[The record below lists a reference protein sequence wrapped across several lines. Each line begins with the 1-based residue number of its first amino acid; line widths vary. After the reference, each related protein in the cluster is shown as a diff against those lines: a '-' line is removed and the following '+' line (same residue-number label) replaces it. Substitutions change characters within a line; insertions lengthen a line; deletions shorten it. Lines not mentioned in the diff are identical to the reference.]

1 WFLLIFPTAYFLHI
15 AYSESLFLAV
25 VVGSLLAARKQAWAI
40 AGLLGALAC
49 LTRVNGLV
57 LIPTLFVEAWLQYS
71 RTRKIDWR
79 WLWIGATGLG
89 FAVYLLLNYQVTG
102 NPFTFQKIMEEHW
115 YKKITSPWVGVYGV
129 WGRIPYYNLTEGLHE
144 FIFIVLSLIC
154 TIWSWIKLR
163 PTYAVWMTL
172 NWLLITGTAFVVSVP
187 RYCLTF
193 FPIFIIFA
201 RIAVKRPLIGQIIS
215 VVSLL
220 LLALFATKFAH
231 GTWAF

>member
-1 WFLLIFPTAYFLHI
+1 
-15 AYSESLFLAV
+15 
-25 VVGSLLAARKQAWAI
+25 
-40 AGLLGALAC
+40 
-49 LTRVNGLV
+49 
-57 LIPTLFVEAWLQYS
+57 
-71 RTRKIDWR
+71 
-79 WLWIGATGLG
+79 
-89 FAVYLLLNYQVTG
+89 
-102 NPFTFQKIMEEHW
+102 MEEHW
-115 YKKITSPWVGVYGV
+115 YNKITSPWVGVYGV